1 MLRAYHRLL
10 CERPVAVNTL
20 TGSVLGAVGDV
31 VAQRVGHGSSDVDVQ
46 HCARA
51 TAIAAVMN
59 GLWLPVWYRRLE
71 AAVPGTDAR
80 SVVCKSAA
88 DVAVN
93 GGFGNATAILA
104 RGTPLSEVLRAMP
117 EVLLMDC
124 AVWMPYNF
132 VLFRVVPLH
141 VRPTTTAVMT
151 LFWNTYLS
159 FVAAR
164 GRAAFEGQDTGDPAS
179 SASGRATREA
189 CGT

>member
-51 TAIAAVMN
+51 TAIAALMN

-88 DVAVN
+88 DVAV
-93 GGFGNATAILA
+93 
-104 RGTPLSEVLRAMP
+104 S
-117 EVLLMDC
+117 
-124 AVWMPYNF
+124 
-132 VLFRVVPLH
+132 FRSVKK
-141 VRPTTTAVMT
+141 
-151 LFWNTYLS
+151 
-159 FVAAR
+159 
-164 GRAAFEGQDTGDPAS
+164 RAALMENMLGNVQRCQCRRGFP
-179 SASGRATREA
+179 R
-189 CGT
+189 C